1 MVQPQLL
8 REARAAGHGLVLRP
22 AAPRQHPLPR
32 GLGTGPGLDEAKK
45 GALVEVLAKLSYN
58 LIYRFMYIYIYIHIY
73 IYYIYIHGI

>member
-32 GLGTGPGLDEAKK
+32 GLGTGPGARTRGPGGSLS
-45 GALVEVLAKLSYN
+45 EVVL
-58 LIYRFMYIYIYIHIY
+58 
-73 IYYIYIHGI
+73 